1 MPISGKSVKTVV
13 LNSRNN
19 KHPLLQNSA
28 LICQGFSSFKNTNSI
43 SEPAIQIS
51 DQSYLEAKIEYMI
64 HPSISARS
72 RTKTAERADNHP
84 EKQKQE
90 DESGLELPEIDGNRE
105 KVKLFKDSF

>member
-1 MPISGKSVKTVV
+1 
-13 LNSRNN
+13 
-19 KHPLLQNSA
+19 
-28 LICQGFSSFKNTNSI
+28 
-43 SEPAIQIS
+43 
-51 DQSYLEAKIEYMI
+51 MI

-90 DESGLELPEIDGNRE
+90 DESGLELPEIDGNSK

>member
-1 MPISGKSVKTVV
+1 MKRQTLM

-43 SEPAIQIS
+43 SEP
-51 DQSYLEAKIEYMI
+51 AKIEYMI